1 MNGQWTFM
9 DPEGRV
15 VARQIAGG
23 RVESMLAS
31 ILPQN
36 TEVLPYVAL
45 PPLVPQTVSRFQGRA
60 ALLQAGY
67 LDAIE
72 SYMANPAT
80 PRLTKI
86 AWEDAQDWER
96 NSPTVLAML
105 QLLGLSSAQGD
116 QLFITAKGIRA

>member
-1 MNGQWTFM
+1 MNTQWTFM
-9 DPEGRV
+9 DADGRV
-15 VARQIAGG
+15 VARDVGG
-23 RVESMLAS
+23 KIESMLAAS
-31 ILPQN
+31 LPPD
-36 TEVLPYVAL
+36 TDVLPYVA
-45 PPLVPQTVSRFQGRA
+45 PAAPVPQAVSRFQGRA

-105 QLLGLSSAQGD
+105 QLLGLSAAQGD